1 MNQKGHIHS
10 EGSRGELLALPCIP
24 WFAAV
29 YLQSMLPSLHGLPF
43 VSVSFPLSLI
53 EACRC
58 ISLAQEDPLWARQT
72 TPVFLPGKS
81 HGQRSLAGCVPQG
94 HKESNMTEVT

>member
-10 EGSRGELLALPCIP
+10 GGSRGELLALPCIP

-29 YLQSMLPSLHGLPF
+29 YLPSMLPSLHGLPF

-53 EACRC
+53 EACHF
-58 ISLAQEDPLWARQT
+58 ISLGQEDPLRAHSPLQYYCLENPVDRGVWQAEFRRVTKNQT
-72 TPVFLPGKS
+72 
-81 HGQRSLAGCVPQG
+81 
-94 HKESNMTEVT
+94 